1 MEKHKIAIFQKKEI
15 RKTIYND
22 EWWFVVNDIIFA
34 LTDSKD
40 PAQYFK
46 RMKTR
51 DNELKK
57 LTEQGGVHFVPPL
70 KLEIDTA

>member
-22 EWWFVVNDIIFA
+22 EWWFVINDIIFA
-34 LTDSKD
+34 LMDSKY

-46 RMKTR
+46 RIKAR

-57 LTEQGGVHFVPPL
+57 LIEQGGVQL
-70 KLEIDTA
+70 NWK

>member
-1 MEKHKIAIFQKKEI
+1 MSNTNNKIAIFQKKEI
-15 RKTIYND
+15 RKTIHND
-22 EWWFVVNDIIFA
+22 EWWFVIEDVISA

-51 DNELKK
+51 DTELKK
-57 LTEQGGVHFVPPL
+57 LIEQGRG
-70 KLEIDTA
+70 